1 MRSEPTAYT
10 ARIVATGLATAAGA
24 VLTSFID
31 SRGTLV
37 GAVVVAMAVSAI
49 GQAAREPLDR
59 LERRIKRMGVARAI
73 LVISLVGFLAG
84 TAAAGAHDIGGVGQ
98 LKARL
103 ARKLQP
109 VASEEPVRA
118 APTEDAPADEDT
130 KAADKP
136 ASKPASEP
144 ASKPASEPDKQR
156 SAQPTPTSKSA
167 TEPPASEAAAHP

>member
-109 VASEEPVRA
+109 PASEQAVRA
-118 APTEDAPADEDT
+118 TPTEDAPADEDT

-144 ASKPASEPDKQR
+144 DKQR
-156 SAQPTPTSKSA
+156 PAQPAPTSKSA
-167 TEPPASEAAAHP
+167 TEPPASDEAHP